1 MTHCWGRKNNMIEFT
16 RNQESDSIV
25 EPASILIAGIGENGC
40 RTAAFVA
47 KEFSVPNAQIVLADK
62 TVELSRI
69 RLSKAERINID
80 LEWREEYR
88 RVLQGCSYA
97 FILVKLGGELETG
110 AARLM
115 AQVTAEMNV
124 PFVIFAQTPIT
135 KFTSEAEL
143 RLADNALES
152 LKSLANA
159 IVVIPND
166 ALFQTIPGDLP
177 VAEAYKRATE
187 WFAEA
192 VASIARPFA
201 LQNLADLNASRLE
214 WLVNRKNSICSVSM
228 GWGDGSNMVDE
239 AIEQLIHS
247 PFLQGNLTEANFDAA
262 MVILS
267 VAPDISLEQAHQIL
281 KEVKGTF
288 YDSIQLAT
296 CICIDDSMP
305 EGIRLSALLRATQV
319 SEPESE
325 TVTEAK
331 QDAEKPAAETPKR
344 RNAKKTKNS
353 PGQMLLNLFAEQN
366 LGIFSAKEPTKY
378 GGDNLDQPTYSRCN
392 LYIDNE

>member
-1 MTHCWGRKNNMIEFT
+1 MIEFT
-16 RNQESDSIV
+16 RNQDSDSITK
-25 EPASILIAGIGENGC
+25 PAGVLIAGIGESGC
-40 RTAAFVA
+40 RTAAFIA
-47 KEFSVPNAQIVLADK
+47 REFNVPNAKIVLADK

-80 LEWREEYR
+80 FEWREEYR
-88 RVLQGCSYA
+88 RTLQDCSYA

-115 AQVTAEMNV
+115 AQVTTEMNV
-124 PFVIFAQTPIT
+124 PFVLFAQTPIA
-135 KFTSEAEL
+135 KFTSETEL
-143 RLADNALES
+143 RLVDNSLES

-201 LQNLADLNASRLE
+201 LQNVADVNASRLE
-214 WLVNRKNSICSVSM
+214 WLVNRKHSVCSASM
-228 GWGDGSNMVDE
+228 GWGDGANMADE
-239 AIEQLIHS
+239 AIDQLVHS

-281 KEVKGTF
+281 KEVKGAF
-288 YDSIQLAT
+288 YDSIQLVT
-296 CICIDDSMP
+296 CICVDDSLP
-305 EGIRLSALLRATQV
+305 EGIRLAALFRATQP
-319 SEPESE
+319 SEPDVEPATE
-325 TVTEAK
+325 TR

-344 RNAKKTKNS
+344 KNTKKAKNS
-353 PGQMLLNLFAEQN
+353 KNQMLLNLFAEQN

-378 GGDNLDQPTYSRCN
+378 GGDNLDLPTYSRCN